1 MSPAARAAVVGGFLL
16 STMTLSAQR
25 AISIDEATRLA
36 LATSQELRMAQV
48 RVQASARAWSLG
60 FRAYFPTVSVSAND
74 MRSVLMNAPD
84 TSSTSWSLTIDQ
96 TLFDGGRQS
105 RQRALSR
112 MQVLLGRRAE
122 ADQRDALVDAVRALF
137 RKVLVQRQS
146 LRIQENA
153 RSVTEDQLVISRM
166 ERQIGSI
173 RDVDLLDSELEL
185 GAVELEAQ
193 DTRAALAES
202 EFQLR
207 RLLGLQAREACG
219 LEGEIDASYAGIE
232 IPEAE
237 SFFYDIAYA
246 NNASLAAQE
255 LEIRKAQEDVRDAAA
270 WFVPSLSFQLSL
282 SLAGEDYPLQN
293 ASLAGKL
300 LLGFPFRAFPL
311 SASLSA
317 SSTPGRETSAG
328 SDGEVS
334 VLEDLGAWTDRT
346 VAALSY
352 RASLLKRDQLREDLR
367 FSIAQETARQT
378 QRMRGLALKR
388 RQIELSEMKA
398 AIMARQLELGE
409 VKRIDHVRAQTQLA
423 RDRTALLADVLQM
436 LDGERS
442 FEKLLGVRPGELAG
456 LCRKALEEV
465 PP

>member
-1 MSPAARAAVVGGFLL
+1 MTPAARAAAIGGLLL
-16 STMTLSAQR
+16 STMAWSAQR
-25 AISIDEATRLA
+25 TISIDEAARLA
-36 LATSQELRMAQV
+36 LATSQELRMAQL
-48 RVQASARAWSLG
+48 RVQASARAFSLG
-60 FRAYFPTVSVSAND
+60 VRALFPTVSVSAND

-84 TSSTSWSLTIDQ
+84 TSSKSWSLTLDQ

-105 RQRALSR
+105 RQRSLSR

-122 ADQRDALVDAVRALF
+122 ADQRDALVDTVRALF
-137 RKVLVQRQS
+137 RKILVQRQT

-153 RSVTEDQLVISRM
+153 RSVTEDQLVISRT

-185 GAVELEAQ
+185 GTVELAAQ
-193 DTRAALAES
+193 DTLAALAES

-207 RLLGLQAREACG
+207 RLIGLQSREACE
-219 LEGEIDASYAGIE
+219 LEGEIDASYAGIT

-237 SFFYDIAYA
+237 SFFYGIAYD

-255 LEIRKAQEDVRDAAA
+255 LEIRTAQEDVRNAAA

-282 SLAGEDYPLQN
+282 TLSGEDYPLQN
-293 ASLAGKL
+293 PSLTGKL
-300 LLGFPFRAFPL
+300 LLDFPCRAFPL

-328 SDGEVS
+328 SDGAVS
-334 VLEDLGAWTDRT
+334 VLEDLGSSTDRT
-346 VAALSY
+346 LAALSY
-352 RASLLKRDQLREDLR
+352 QASLLKRDQLREDLR
-367 FSIAQETARQT
+367 FSIAQGTARQT
-378 QRMRGLALKR
+378 QRIRGLALKR
-388 RQIELSEMKA
+388 RQIDLNEMKA

-409 VKRIDHVRAQTQLA
+409 VKRIDYVRAQTQLA
-423 RDRTALLADVLQM
+423 RDRTALLGEVLQM

-442 FEKLLGVRPGELAG
+442 FEKLLGVRPGELAK
-456 LCRKALEEV
+456 LCQKAIERV
-465 PP
+465 SP